1 MFLIIFAVSVED
13 VIVPTVATMPRRGRC
28 IVEFPLLV
36 FSCYS
41 EEHLESARHLGLV
54 VERMVTKDRAFDDG
68 VIELF

>member
-1 MFLIIFAVSVED
+1 MFLLIFYVITED
-13 VIVPTVATMPRRGRC
+13 VMVPAAAKMSRRGRC

-41 EEHLESARHLGLV
+41 EEYLESARHLGLV